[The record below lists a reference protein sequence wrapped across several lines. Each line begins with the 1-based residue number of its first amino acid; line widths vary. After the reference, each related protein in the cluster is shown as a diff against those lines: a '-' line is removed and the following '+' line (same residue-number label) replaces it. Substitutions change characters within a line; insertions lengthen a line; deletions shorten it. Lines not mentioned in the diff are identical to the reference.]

1 MALYE
6 SAGKNIPLLINLG
19 GLFVKVRIQK
29 NQVIDGF
36 IRMFDF
42 IQTTCCLPYLC
53 DYHNAANL
61 KSMMIALLAAL
72 AVGLVFGGVLFGTL
86 IAMGVVLVKR

>member
-1 MALYE
+1 MFNPILSSQLTTLESRDLTLSTPLKTFQVGTVALYE

-42 IQTTCCLPYLC
+42 IQTTCCL
-53 DYHNAANL
+53 
-61 KSMMIALLAAL
+61 
-72 AVGLVFGGVLFGTL
+72 
-86 IAMGVVLVKR
+86 